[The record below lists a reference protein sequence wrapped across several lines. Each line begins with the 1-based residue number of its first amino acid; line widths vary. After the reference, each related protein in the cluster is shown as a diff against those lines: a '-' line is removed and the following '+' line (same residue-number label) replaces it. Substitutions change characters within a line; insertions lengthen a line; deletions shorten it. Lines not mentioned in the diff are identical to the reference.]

1 MDELSTILESPK
13 AEQLATGFLRGPDLR
28 TLSLTAR
35 TPVYTMRPD
44 SRRRRSEASHG

>member
-13 AEQLATGFLRGPDLR
+13 AEQLATGFLRRAG
-28 TLSLTAR
+28 SAHAVLTAR